1 MNTPSV
7 GRYAQANDVTVR
19 LLEQNGDLVFEV
31 RDGGLGFDPDAARG
45 GTGLRG
51 TADRLGAVGGE
62 LELASAPGRDTT
74 IGGRVPVGTER

>member
-19 LLEQNGDLVFEV
+19 LLEQN
-31 RDGGLGFDPDAARG
+31 
-45 GTGLRG
+45 
-51 TADRLGAVGGE
+51 DRLGAVGGE

>member
-19 LLEQNGDLVFEV
+19 LLEQNGNLVFEV
-31 RDGGLGFDPDAARG
+31 RVDGVGFDPDAARG

-51 TADRLGAVGGE
+51 MADRFRAVGGE
-62 LELASAPGRDTT
+62 LELASGPGWDTK